1 MAKLQEEVLV
11 VKVSKLLKDSDSQE
25 ELLSEDTLQNLEAVL
40 QQLVGSGALIE
51 ISIA

>member
-25 ELLSEDTLQNLEAVL
+25 ELLSEETLQNLEAVL